1 LDTETEIEY
10 LEAIKQVGEIQER
23 VETLKSLLKLLD
35 RKECIDEVLN
45 RLENV
50 ESDIHNEVKKHERL
64 AVELVRLSTG
74 QLALVGNPVRK
85 KLKKGEQ

>member
-1 LDTETEIEY
+1 MDTETEIEY